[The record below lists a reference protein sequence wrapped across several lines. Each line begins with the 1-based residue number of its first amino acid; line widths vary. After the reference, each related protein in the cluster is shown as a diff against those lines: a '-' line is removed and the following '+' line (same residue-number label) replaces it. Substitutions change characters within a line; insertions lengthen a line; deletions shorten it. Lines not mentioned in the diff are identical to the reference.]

1 MPADIATSVR
11 RNKTHANEEAH
22 VAGAVAR
29 HPRAR
34 GKGEKLGA
42 TARSLAILEHVAKSP
57 APVGVVDII
66 SALELPKATVYRLV
80 DWFIS
85 EGYLAR
91 EPGRKRILVGSRLTR
106 LAFGALAA
114 SMVNSRPHIV
124 LQRLV
129 NKVNETCNIGTLV
142 NGEVMYVD
150 RVEAKHW
157 PLRLQFSSGSRV
169 PLHCSAIGKLF
180 LAFTPAARRR
190 RLLQHLEL
198 HRYTEHTIVDPAS
211 LEAELRQIRKDQV
224 SYDREEF
231 LSGVVCIAVPV
242 LGRNG
247 ELLAGVAIQAPQARM
262 GIEGGRVHLP
272 VLRHAADELADIFQ
286 AVD

>member
-1 MPADIATSVR
+1 MPTDIATNVR
-11 RNKTHANEEAH
+11 RNKAPASEAAP
-22 VAGAVAR
+22 VVGAAAR
-29 HPRAR
+29 HPRAG
-34 GKGEKLGA
+34 GKRQRVGA

-57 APVGVVDII
+57 GPVGVLDII
-66 SALELPKATVYRLV
+66 STLELPKATAYRLV
-80 DWFIS
+80 DWFIG

-91 EPGRKRILVGSRLTR
+91 EPGRKRIMVGSRLTS

-114 SMVNSRPHIV
+114 AMGNSQPHVV

-129 NKVNETCNIGTLV
+129 NKVNETCNIGTLI
-142 NGEVMYVD
+142 NGEIMYLD

-180 LAFTPAARRR
+180 LAFAPAARRR

-198 HRYTEHTIVDPAS
+198 HRYTEHTIVDPAK
-211 LEAELRQIRKDQV
+211 LEAELRQIRKERV

-231 LSGVVCIAVPV
+231 LNGVVCIAVPV

-262 GIEGGRVHLP
+262 GIEGGRAHLP

>member
-1 MPADIATSVR
+1 MPADIAASGR
-11 RNKTHANEEAH
+11 RNKAPAGEVTP
-22 VAGAVAR
+22 VAGNAAR
-29 HPRAR
+29 HPRAG
-34 GKGEKLGA
+34 GKRERLGA

-57 APVGVVDII
+57 APVGVLDII
-66 SALELPKATVYRLV
+66 SALELPKATAYRLV
-80 DWFIS
+80 DWFVS

-91 EPGRKRILVGSRLTR
+91 EPRRKRIMVGSRLTS

-114 SMVNSRPHIV
+114 SMCNSQSHIV

-142 NGEVMYVD
+142 NGEVMYLD

-180 LAFTPAARRR
+180 LAFVPAARRR
-190 RLLQHLEL
+190 RLLQYLEL
-198 HRYTEHTIVDPAS
+198 HRHTEHTIVDPAS
-211 LEAELRQIRKDQV
+211 LEVELRKIRKDQV

-231 LSGVVCIAVPV
+231 LTGVVCIAVPV
-242 LGRNG
+242 LGRGG

-262 GIEGGRVHLP
+262 GIEGGRAHLP
-272 VLRHAADELADIFQ
+272 VLRHAAGELAEIFQ

>member
-11 RNKTHANEEAH
+11 RSRTSASA
-22 VAGAVAR
+22 AGDAASTVAR
-29 HPRAR
+29 RTRAL
-34 GKGEKLGA
+34 GKHEKLGA
-42 TARSLAILEHVAKSP
+42 IARSLAIVEHVAKSP
-57 APVGVVDII
+57 APVGVLDII
-66 SALELPKATVYRLV
+66 DALELPKATAYRLV
-80 DWFIS
+80 DWFVS
-85 EGYLAR
+85 QGYLAR
-91 EPGRKRILVGSRLTR
+91 EPGRKRLLVGSRLTS

-114 SMVNSRPHIV
+114 SIGNSEPHIV

-142 NGEVMYVD
+142 NGEVMYLD
-150 RVEAKHW
+150 RIEAKHW

-180 LAFTPAARRR
+180 LAFTPASRRR
-190 RLLQHLEL
+190 RLLQHLDL
-198 HRYTEHTIVDPAS
+198 RRYTEQTIVDRAS
-211 LEAELRQIRKDQV
+211 LEAELRQIRKQQV
-224 SYDREEF
+224 SYDREEY
-231 LSGVVCIAVPV
+231 LDGVVCIAVPV

-262 GIEGGRVHLP
+262 DIEGGRAHLP
-272 VLRHAADELADIFQ
+272 ALRATADELAEIFQ

>member
-57 APVGVVDII
+57 APVGVLDII

-142 NGEVMYVD
+142 NGEVMYLD
-150 RVEAKHW
+150 RPGVV
-157 PLRLQFSSGSRV
+157 RSRGI
-169 PLHCSAIGKLF
+169 PQWRGLHRGAGVGRQWRAACRRRHPG
-180 LAFTPAARRR
+180 PAGPHGHRRRPRAPARASARRR
-190 RLLQHLEL
+190 RTR
-198 HRYTEHTIVDPAS
+198 RYIP
-211 LEAELRQIRKDQV
+211 
-224 SYDREEF
+224 
-231 LSGVVCIAVPV
+231 
-242 LGRNG
+242 GRR
-247 ELLAGVAIQAPQARM
+247 LTRRPLACSRGK
-262 GIEGGRVHLP
+262 
-272 VLRHAADELADIFQ
+272 
-286 AVD
+286 